1 MCSGNGVC
9 DYDTSKSKARC
20 FCDLGF
26 SGSSCDVSGDKGLPP
41 STNWAPVITGGFF
54 GSLFGGI
61 IIAMACLALRTKARG
76 AAAAAAVVVATS
88 APISLHLLPVQLLG
102 GELKD
107 LFIVGMT
114 GCGAGGAVDP
124 SKAAGSYA
132 AAPVLAYEAPVVGAP
147 APLFSGSAT
156 GGYMPPEGG
165 DGPLLS

>member
-1 MCSGNGVC
+1 MEQ
-9 DYDTSKSKARC
+9 
-20 FCDLGF
+20 L
-26 SGSSCDVSGDKGLPP
+26 
-41 STNWAPVITGGFF
+41 
-54 GSLFGGI
+54 
-61 IIAMACLALRTKARG
+61 
-76 AAAAAAVVVATS
+76 
-88 APISLHLLPVQLLG
+88 LLPCLRPSLSHSPLPQLLG

-114 GCGAGGAVDP
+114 GCGGGGAVDP

-156 GGYMPPEGG
+156 GGYMPPDSG